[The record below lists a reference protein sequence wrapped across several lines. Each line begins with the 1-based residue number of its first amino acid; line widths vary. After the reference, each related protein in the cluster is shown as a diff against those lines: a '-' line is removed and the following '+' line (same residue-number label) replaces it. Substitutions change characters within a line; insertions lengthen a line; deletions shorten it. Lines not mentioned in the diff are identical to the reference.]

1 MVLLPTIIGYML
13 QRAICFI
20 AGINNHTLST
30 TLSHTDFGDC
40 FWIVC
45 FIGGFFLTTS
55 KIYLKRIA
63 PTNKQ
68 STKKFSTSYETL
80 RMRVN
85 CGHPYFW
92 PQLGCGG
99 GLKLYVFTN
108 CSINHLDV
116 VNLDTLQTGQKPLN
130 NLSCRLYF

>member
-45 FIGGFFLTTS
+45 FIGGFFPDDFENLLKTNCSDEQTINK
-55 KIYLKRIA
+55 KI
-63 PTNKQ
+63 
-68 STKKFSTSYETL
+68 STSYETL
-80 RMRVN
+80 RMRAN